1 MTAPHQLDEAPVP
14 SVLVT
19 GEDSSSSS
27 CTEPN
32 VDGADCVADEEEI
45 VTVMN
50 AVVVQEAAVEEYYW
64 PDGESFADFDVPMGH
79 LSAPISWTVGYI
91 SETIQE
97 AAEKGSAW
105 ARRRLGLPVLP
116 RRGSMALRPFV
127 AALADLLVASILKD
141 RAAE

>member
-1 MTAPHQLDEAPVP
+1 MSAALELDEGAVPVDGVSEHDSVP
-14 SVLVT
+14 S
-19 GEDSSSSS
+19 
-27 CTEPN
+27 
-32 VDGADCVADEEEI
+32 DGSERMDVYA
-45 VTVMN
+45 
-50 AVVVQEAAVEEYYW
+50 AVVVEQTEVEEYFW
-64 PDGESFADFDVPMGH
+64 PDGEPFADFDVPMGH
-79 LSAPISWTVGYI
+79 LSAPISWTVGYV